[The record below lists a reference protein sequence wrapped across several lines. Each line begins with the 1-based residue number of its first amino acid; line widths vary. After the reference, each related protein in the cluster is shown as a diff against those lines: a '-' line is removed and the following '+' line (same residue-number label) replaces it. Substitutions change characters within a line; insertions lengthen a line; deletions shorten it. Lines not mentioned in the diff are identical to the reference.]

1 MRALH
6 ATFVALAL
14 VAAAPALAGC
24 SRPSTG
30 SEGAA
35 ASVPELQDRAEA
47 WVNGAPV
54 TFAAARG
61 SVVLVEAWH
70 PT

>member
-1 MRALH
+1 MTPRRALLL
-6 ATFVALAL
+6 AAALL
-14 VAAAPALAGC
+14 TAAPALGACSKAPSGETAAG
-24 SRPSTG
+24 P
-30 SEGAA
+30 AA
-35 ASVPELQDRAEA
+35 PELPGRADA

-54 TFAAARG
+54 TFAALRG